1 VATTLP
7 PARKSTRVTEAGA
20 VAEAVAEKFTVEPTP
35 RVWPAV
41 GVTKVMTGAVVTA
54 VTLTADEVV
63 VLPFE
68 SVTLTVSAAFA
79 AEVGV
84 QVVEYEVTPTA
95 PGKVATT
102 VLPARNCT
110 CVIVAPPEPGATL
123 AVSVVPSPTVAKA
136 PGSGAVR
143 VAVGRELPA
152 VTATTDEVTDVLA
165 ESSATAVSVY
175 APATAGV
182 HATV

>member
-1 VATTLP
+1 MATTLP

-68 SVTLTVSAAFA
+68 SVTLTVSATFA

-84 QVVEYEVTPTA
+84 QVVE
-95 PGKVATT
+95 
-102 VLPARNCT
+102 
-110 CVIVAPPEPGATL
+110 
-123 AVSVVPSPTVAKA
+123 
-136 PGSGAVR
+136 
-143 VAVGRELPA
+143 
-152 VTATTDEVTDVLA
+152 
-165 ESSATAVSVY
+165 
-175 APATAGV
+175 
-182 HATV
+182 